1 MWTTFDW
8 IGLDWIGLD
17 WIEKKNNKSG
27 HNTNTNKSTMNC
39 LALLAHCHRTGTRIR
54 ILEHSGSNANNH
66 DPHHLRTRV
75 ANVMEA
81 SLYDRSPVRTVIT
94 PEAMQHLLQTAA
106 FVHADADAD
115 RVCPITQAEFAE
127 GDAALALPCG
137 HVFIR
142 DAIQTWLETE
152 SAECPVC
159 RHALPS
165 REVITPA
172 AAAALDAE

>member
-1 MWTTFDW
+1 
-8 IGLDWIGLD
+8 
-17 WIEKKNNKSG
+17 
-27 HNTNTNKSTMNC
+27 MNC

-54 ILEHSGSNANNH
+54 ILERSGSGSNADH
-66 DPHHLRTRV
+66 RHHHTRV
-75 ANVMEA
+75 ANANVNVNVNVMEA

>member
-1 MWTTFDW
+1 
-8 IGLDWIGLD
+8 
-17 WIEKKNNKSG
+17 
-27 HNTNTNKSTMNC
+27 MNC

-54 ILEHSGSNANNH
+54 ILERSGSNANHNYHNH
-66 DPHHLRTRV
+66 HNHPVRTHV
-75 ANVMEA
+75 AIANVMEA

-94 PEAMQHLLQTAA
+94 PDAMQHLLQTAA
-106 FVHADADAD
+106 CVHADAD
-115 RVCPITQAEFAE
+115 RVCPIMQAEFKE

-165 REVITPA
+165 REVIITPA
-172 AAAALDAE
+172 AAAVE

>member
-1 MWTTFDW
+1 
-8 IGLDWIGLD
+8 
-17 WIEKKNNKSG
+17 
-27 HNTNTNKSTMNC
+27 MNC

-54 ILEHSGSNANNH
+54 ILEYSGSNADH
-66 DPHHLRTRV
+66 RHHHTRV
-75 ANVMEA
+75 ANANVNVNVNVMEA

-172 AAAALDAE
+172 AAALDAE

>member
-1 MWTTFDW
+1 
-8 IGLDWIGLD
+8 
-17 WIEKKNNKSG
+17 
-27 HNTNTNKSTMNC
+27 MNC
-39 LALLAHCHRTGTRIR
+39 LALLAHCHCHRTGTRVR
-54 ILEHSGSNANNH
+54 ILERSGSNAN
-66 DPHHLRTRV
+66 HHHHHTHIANAIAN

-172 AAAALDAE
+172 APAAPAAAALDAE

>member
-1 MWTTFDW
+1 
-8 IGLDWIGLD
+8 
-17 WIEKKNNKSG
+17 
-27 HNTNTNKSTMNC
+27 MNC
-39 LALLAHCHRTGTRIR
+39 LALLAHCHRTGTRVR
-54 ILEHSGSNANNH
+54 ILEQPGSNANHNH
-66 DPHHLRTRV
+66 QYQVRTRV
-75 ANVMEA
+75 AIANVMEA

-94 PEAMQHLLQTAA
+94 PAAMQHLLQTAA
-106 FVHADADAD
+106 FVHAGAD
-115 RVCPITQAEFAE
+115 RVCPIMQAEFTA

-165 REVITPA
+165 REVITAAAAPA
-172 AAAALDAE
+172 AAAAAVE

>member
-1 MWTTFDW
+1 
-8 IGLDWIGLD
+8 
-17 WIEKKNNKSG
+17 
-27 HNTNTNKSTMNC
+27 MNC
-39 LALLAHCHRTGTRIR
+39 LALLAHCHRTGTRVR
-54 ILEHSGSNANNH
+54 ILEQSGSNANRRH
-66 DPHHLRTRV
+66 DHHHTHI

-106 FVHADADAD
+106 FVHADAAD
-115 RVCPITQAEFAE
+115 TRVCPITQAEFAE

-137 HVFIR
+137 HVFIK

-165 REVITPA
+165 REVITA
-172 AAAALDAE
+172 TAALDAE

>member
-1 MWTTFDW
+1 
-8 IGLDWIGLD
+8 
-17 WIEKKNNKSG
+17 
-27 HNTNTNKSTMNC
+27 MNC
-39 LALLAHCHRTGTRIR
+39 LALLAHCHRTGTRVR
-54 ILEHSGSNANNH
+54 ILEQSGSNANQH
-66 DPHHLRTRV
+66 QHQSVRTRV
-75 ANVMEA
+75 AIANVMEA

-106 FVHADADAD
+106 FVHADD

-127 GDAALALPCG
+127 GDAALTLPCG

-142 DAIQTWLETE
+142 EAIQTWLETE

-172 AAAALDAE
+172 VPAAALAAALDAE

>member
-1 MWTTFDW
+1 
-8 IGLDWIGLD
+8 
-17 WIEKKNNKSG
+17 
-27 HNTNTNKSTMNC
+27 MNC
-39 LALLAHCHRTGTRIR
+39 LALLAHCHRTGTRVR
-54 ILEHSGSNANNH
+54 ILEQPGSNANRRH
-66 DPHHLRTRV
+66 DHHHARV
-75 ANVMEA
+75 ANVNANVMEA

-106 FVHADADAD
+106 FVHADAAD
-115 RVCPITQAEFAE
+115 TRVCPITQAEFAE

-137 HVFIR
+137 HVFIK

-165 REVITPA
+165 REVITA
-172 AAAALDAE
+172 TAALDAE

>member
-1 MWTTFDW
+1 
-8 IGLDWIGLD
+8 
-17 WIEKKNNKSG
+17 
-27 HNTNTNKSTMNC
+27 MNC

-54 ILEHSGSNANNH
+54 ILEQSDSNTNH
-66 DPHHLRTRV
+66 RHDHPVRTRV
-75 ANVMEA
+75 ANVNVMES

-106 FVHADADAD
+106 FVHADAAD
-115 RVCPITQAEFAE
+115 TRVCPITQAEFTE

-137 HVFIR
+137 HVFIK

-165 REVITPA
+165 REVITA
-172 AAAALDAE
+172 AAAAAAAAVE

>member
-1 MWTTFDW
+1 
-8 IGLDWIGLD
+8 
-17 WIEKKNNKSG
+17 
-27 HNTNTNKSTMNC
+27 MNC
-39 LALLAHCHRTGTRIR
+39 LTLLAHCHRTGTRVR
-54 ILEHSGSNANNH
+54 ILEQSGSNANQH
-66 DPHHLRTRV
+66 RHHQRV
-75 ANVMEA
+75 ANANANVMEA

-106 FVHADADAD
+106 FVHADAGDD
-115 RVCPITQAEFAE
+115 RVCPITQAEFTE

-137 HVFIR
+137 HVFVR

-165 REVITPA
+165 LEVITPA
-172 AAAALDAE
+172 AALDVE

>member
-1 MWTTFDW
+1 MDW
-8 IGLDWIGLD
+8 IGLDWIALD
-17 WIEKKNNKSG
+17 WIKNNKSG
-27 HNTNTNKSTMNC
+27 HNTNLNKSTMNC
-39 LALLAHCHRTGTRIR
+39 LTLLAHCHRTGTRVR
-54 ILEHSGSNANNH
+54 ILEQSGSNANQHQHHRH
-66 DPHHLRTRV
+66 DQVRTRV
-75 ANVMEA
+75 ANANANVMEA

-106 FVHADADAD
+106 FVHADAADD

-127 GDAALALPCG
+127 GDAALTLPCG

-165 REVITPA
+165 REVIT
-172 AAAALDAE
+172 AALDAE